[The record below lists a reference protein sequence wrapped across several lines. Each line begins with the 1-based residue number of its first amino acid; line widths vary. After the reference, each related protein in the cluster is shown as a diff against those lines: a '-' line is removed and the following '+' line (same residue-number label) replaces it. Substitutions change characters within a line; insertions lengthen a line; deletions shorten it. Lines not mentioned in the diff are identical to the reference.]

1 MTSNWLSDIRAETS
15 RLDARVSDGLH
26 RRIDGELPFD
36 AAGRDMAKPL
46 LLDTNVYLD
55 AQKGKLP
62 IEVGKALVDSP
73 ILHSATV
80 IGEMTFTLAMLD
92 PTNLKTSANRDL
104 VFRTLMD
111 IPATRIVSPSARAIA
126 IASLR
131 AGYVSRVLSYPK
143 ESRRKLLND
152 AVIFETARENGAT
165 LISANVVDY
174 DRLLQIDPEVSV
186 VLYRAI

>member
-15 RLDARVSDGLH
+15 RLDARGNDGLH
-26 RRIDGELPFD
+26 RRIDGDLPFD
-36 AAGRDMAKPL
+36 AGDRDMEKPL

-62 IEVGKALVDSP
+62 IELGKALIDSP